1 MCGHLLYIYCC
12 LPHTNT
18 NIVIVCVCV
27 CLNRRLLCV
36 WQGVGSGVSLEK
48 RPMSMPRSPKYRWV
62 WSAQR
67 SGRRSGRRDRRESC
81 DRTAVECG
89 HNTQPRVTASS
100 HIHTDIHI
108 LVPDIY
114 TSSLYMPRLY
124 IDIHQELLR
133 LRSQLGLGRNA
144 MRSFVIVPSNYNARL
159 FSGKCVSLYMR
170 YLPYYTR
177 QRGGDYNYIASEATS
192 KLNWTLS
199 SNLFD
204 FWG

>member
-18 NIVIVCVCV
+18 NIVSVCVCV
-27 CLNRRLLCV
+27 WIEGYCV
-36 WQGVGSGVSLEK
+36 WHGVGSGVSLEK

-177 QRGGDYNYIASEATS
+177 
-192 KLNWTLS
+192 
-199 SNLFD
+199 
-204 FWG
+204 